1 MRKIVII
8 ETHYEYFHSEFSLK
22 FFVNLQFVY
31 KIMTDDKKTGSE
43 KNQNNSISENKI
55 DNKEQVVKPTPE
67 KTEKSTKKTSPKK
80 KTPAKKVSSGSK
92 KKEAP
97 KKTSAKKKATKKEQ
111 VYSDQQDEQ
120 KEKNNVNKKEGN
132 SPGFRSMV
140 QPLTFF
146 LCISLFSLFLI
157 DILFSPNILSA
168 ELWNA
173 SMSVSELSMSKGLTG
188 LDYFIHSM
196 LKALLICIA
205 AIFFLVVVTIKFI
218 LYVLLYVLFYALFNF
233 LFIFITLCFID
244 RSDILLFLED
254 TKKVVLVFFDKIW
267 EDEDMPKKYYANIT
281 LRANGCLV
289 KLPDQTEEDFKKNV
303 LLFDFYFIAQ
313 LVIFIGI
320 PILYMIIVWY
330 QPTRGKRKLASL
342 KCLNF

>member
-1 MRKIVII
+1 MSD
-8 ETHYEYFHSEFSLK
+8 E
-22 FFVNLQFVY
+22 
-31 KIMTDDKKTGSE
+31 KKTGSE
-43 KNQNNSISENKI
+43 ENQNNS
-55 DNKEQVVKPTPE
+55 
-67 KTEKSTKKTSPKK
+67 PKK
-80 KTPAKKVSSGSK
+80 RTPNKKDSPNSK
-92 KKEAP
+92 EKEAP
-97 KKTSAKKKATKKEQ
+97 KKPSVKKETVKEEQ
-111 VYSDQQDEQ
+111 TSSHSNKQDEK
-120 KEKNNVNKKEGN
+120 KEKGDSGKKQG
-132 SPGFRSMV
+132 SQTLRSMM
-140 QPLTFF
+140 QQFAYF

-157 DILFSPNILSA
+157 DILFSPNILSS
-168 ELWNA
+168 ELWKS

-281 LRANGCLV
+281 LRANGGLV

-320 PILYMIIVWY
+320 PILYMIIV
-330 QPTRGKRKLASL
+330 
-342 KCLNF
+342 